1 MIRISQWREGH
12 YRTNTSVRRKKE
24 IQKSRTVRIIVWD
37 PSRKVNHLS
46 KVVSDRKI
54 ITEFTRSISSTRKV
68 RICRVF

>member
-12 YRTNTSVRRKKE
+12 CRTNTSVRRKKE

-54 ITEFTRSISSTRKV
+54 ITEITRSISSTRKV